1 MGNRDVPLIT
11 FKIKNMPYKR
21 KGKCVYN
28 KKTGEKKGCSSSA
41 IKAKEYMKALY
52 ASELKEVLY
61 ERIMTK
67 LSQKQQVEEGRL
79 AKILGG
85 VSLLAALAGVNASIE
100 SDPTMQA
107 LENAYEQAE
116 ANGDEAKMKEIKD
129 KIAKQAVYLSA
140 GQGEEQS
147 IDEKLKGG
155 QKKLDANKDGKI
167 SKEDFKLL
175 KSKSSVKEGE
185 EGRTE
190 NYMFFSNL
198 EQMKR
203 QIEMLMQIDPTTIDM
218 ILQNGHDWAD
228 DHISEAKNNM
238 DQVFDFIMNEVK

>member
-1 MGNRDVPLIT
+1 
-11 FKIKNMPYKR
+11 MPYKR

-41 IKAKEYMKALY
+41 AKAKEYMKALY

-67 LSQKQQVEEGRL
+67 LSQKQQIEEGRL

-100 SDPTMQA
+100 SDPIMQA

-116 ANGDEAKMKEIKD
+116 ANGDEAKMKELKD

-147 IDEKLKGG
+147 IDEKKGKDLDNDG
-155 QKKLDANKDGKI
+155 DVDSDDYLLARKNAIEKAKKT
-167 SKEDFKLL
+167 
-175 KSKSSVKEGE
+175 VKEGGDGE
-185 EGRTE
+185 LE

-198 EQMKR
+198 KQMHR
-203 QIEMLMQIDPTTIDM
+203 QIEMLMQMNPAVIDM

>member
-1 MGNRDVPLIT
+1 
-11 FKIKNMPYKR
+11 MPYER

-28 KKTGEKKGCSSSA
+28 KETGEKKGCSSSA
-41 IKAKEYMKALY
+41 TKAKEYMKALY

-61 ERIMTK
+61 ERIKTK
-67 LSQKQQVEEGRL
+67 LSQNQQKIEEGRL
-79 AKILGG
+79 TKILGG

-107 LENAYEQAE
+107 LEDAYEQAE
-116 ANGDEAKMKEIKD
+116 IKGDEVKMKELKD

-140 GQGEEQS
+140 GQGEEQN

-167 SKEDFKLL
+167 SGEDFKLL
-175 KSKSSVKEGE
+175 QKEGGD
-185 EGRTE
+185 GRTE

-198 EQMKR
+198 KQMQR
-203 QIEMLMQIDPTTIDM
+203 QIEFLMEIDPQVIDM

-228 DHISEAKNNM
+228 DHITEAKTNM
-238 DQVFDFIMNEVK
+238 DQVFDFIMNEIK

>member
-1 MGNRDVPLIT
+1 
-11 FKIKNMPYKR
+11 MPYER

-28 KKTGEKKGCSSSA
+28 KETGEKKGCSSSA
-41 IKAKEYMKALY
+41 TKAKEYMKALY

-61 ERIMTK
+61 ERIKTK
-67 LSQKQQVEEGRL
+67 LSQNQQKIEEGRL

-107 LENAYEQAE
+107 LEDAYEQAE
-116 ANGDEAKMKEIKD
+116 IKGDEVKMKELKD

-140 GQGEEQS
+140 GEGEEQS
-147 IDEKLKGG
+147 INEKKG
-155 QKKLDANKDGKI
+155 KDLDNDGDI
-167 SKEDFKLL
+167 DSDDYLL
-175 KSKSSVKEGE
+175 ARKNAIEKSKKTVKEGG

-198 EQMKR
+198 KQMQR
-203 QIEMLMQIDPTTIDM
+203 QIKFLMEIDPQIIDM

-228 DHISEAKNNM
+228 DHITEAKTNM
-238 DQVFDFIMNEVK
+238 DQVFDFIMNEIK